1 MSDRLSVSSVPW
13 MNRTKRR
20 AKRWIVSLVRAA
32 FLIGISFMIIY
43 PLLTKLS
50 LSFMEQVDLYDR
62 TVQAIP
68 KHFTWTNYP
77 EAFYYMKYG
86 QSFLNSVMIC
96 GISGHCAGVCLRHDG
111 IRICAVRL
119 QGEKDCFCHG
129 AGDDGCAAAAYYHAA
144 VLELSEL

>member
-86 QSFLNSVMIC
+86 QSFLPQ
-96 GISGHCAGVCLRHDG
+96 A
-111 IRICAVRL
+111 
-119 QGEKDCFCHG
+119 
-129 AGDDGCAAAAYYHAA
+129 
-144 VLELSEL
+144 